1 MRKIVKIL
9 IVVILILLASVAAF
23 VIYQYEQPSST
34 NVMKG
39 DHNILLLTA
48 DPSEKRPGVGGV
60 DMAFVIHVT
69 DGDIKNLTPIYP
81 GGMTHPTAQEPAAAN
96 AGSGNLKFH
105 DVLWDANITEDTVLA
120 QEIVKY
126 NTNITT
132 DAVVIVTPDAVDA
145 VLNSIGP
152 INIPG
157 YNGNGTN
164 AAVAYIRNE
173 TEQANST
180 MSRGNAT
187 ETLMKPVMAAAKDPT
202 KAPALFSTIISQY
215 SKGNI
220 IVVPSDLMTQFAIS
234 KGLNLI

>member
-39 DHNILLLTA
+39 DHNVLLLTA

-69 DGDIKNLTPIYP
+69 DGNIKNLTPIYP

-96 AGSGNLKFH
+96 AGSGNLRFH
-105 DVLWDANITEDTVLA
+105 DVLWDANITQDTVLA
-120 QEIVKY
+120 QQIVKY
-126 NTNITT
+126 NTNMTT

-164 AAVAYIRNE
+164 AAVSYIRNE
-173 TEQANST
+173 SEYNKN

-187 ETLMKPVMAAAKDPT
+187 ETLMKPVMTAAKDPS
-202 KAPALFSTIISQY
+202 KSAALFSTIISQY

-234 KGLNLI
+234 KGLNLL

>member
-39 DHNILLLTA
+39 DHNVLLLTA

-69 DGDIKNLTPIYP
+69 DGNIKNLTPIYP

-96 AGSGNLKFH
+96 AGSGNLRFH
-105 DVLWDANITEDTVLA
+105 DVLWDANITQDTVLA
-120 QEIVKY
+120 QQIVKY
-126 NTNITT
+126 NTNMTT

-164 AAVAYIRNE
+164 AAVSYIRNE
-173 TEQANST
+173 SEYNKN

-187 ETLMKPVMAAAKDPT
+187 ETLMKPVMAAAKDPS
-202 KAPALFSTIISQY
+202 KSAALFSTIISQY

-234 KGLNLI
+234 KGLHLL

>member
-9 IVVILILLASVAAF
+9 IVIILILLASVAAL
-23 VIYQYEQPSST
+23 VIYQYAQPSST

-69 DGDIKNLTPIYP
+69 DGDIKNITPVYP
-81 GGMTHPTAQEPAAAN
+81 GGMTHPSAQEPAAAD
-96 AGSGNLKFH
+96 AGNGKLRFH
-105 DVLWDANITEDTVLA
+105 DVLWDANITQDTVLA
-120 QEIVKY
+120 QQIVKY
-126 NTNITT
+126 NTNMTT

-145 VLNSIGP
+145 ILNSIGP

-164 AAVAYIRNE
+164 AAVSYIRNE
-173 TEQANST
+173 SEFSKN

-187 ETLMKPVMAAAKDPT
+187 QTLMKPVMTAAKDPT

-220 IVVPSDLMTQFAIS
+220 MVVPSDLMTQFAIS

>member
-9 IVVILILLASVAAF
+9 IVIILILLASVAAF

-81 GGMTHPTAQEPAAAN
+81 GGMYHPTAQEPAAAN
-96 AGSGNLKFH
+96 AGNGRLMFH
-105 DVLWDANITEDTVLA
+105 DVLWDANITQDTVLA
-120 QEIVKY
+120 QQIVKY

-173 TEQANST
+173 SEYSNN

-187 ETLMKPVMAAAKDPT
+187 ETLMKPVMAAAKDPS
-202 KAPALFSTIISQY
+202 KAPALFSAILSQY